1 MRLCGK
7 NVQWIGQTE
16 ALRVL
21 FGGLIKTLLT
31 SLLPA

>member
-1 MRLCGK
+1 MRLCGE
-7 NVQWIGQTE
+7 NVQLIRQTE
-16 ALRVL
+16 GLRVL